1 MEVLFVHEL
10 CDRYNQTRITFMVPS
25 MRTQLVQLTY
35 EVELQPGEQL
45 ALPPELSASV
55 GEGRWLVTIQPLPL
69 SSDPSPV
76 RNHNAFLNSYASEDE
91 GLYDDYIR

>member
-1 MEVLFVHEL
+1 
-10 CDRYNQTRITFMVPS
+10 MVPS

-35 EVELQPGEQL
+35 EVDLQPGEQL
-45 ALPPELSASV
+45 ALPQELIANV
-55 GEGRWLVTIQPLPL
+55 GAGRWLVTVQPS

-76 RNHNAFLNSYASEDE
+76 HNHNAFLNSYALEDE